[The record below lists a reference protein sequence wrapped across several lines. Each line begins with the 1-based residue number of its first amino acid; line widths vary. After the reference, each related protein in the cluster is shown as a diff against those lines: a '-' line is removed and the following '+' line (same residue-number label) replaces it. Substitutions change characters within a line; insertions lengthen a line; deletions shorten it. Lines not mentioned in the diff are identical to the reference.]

1 MVSAPSVTMGSM
13 SDDQRHPWWR
23 VNAIFDPDGEGG
35 DFGYTVGLA
44 TRDVPELHLWSRP
57 SLGDNPEVG

>member
-1 MVSAPSVTMGSM
+1 M